1 MRKHQGSKIVQK
13 IVLPTIAVAFIAIA
27 LTVAPLTKNAFAQQ
41 VTVTVTAVDTNG
53 NVLDPGYYVQL
64 VNSTSG
70 EKIADGFTPKTFN
83 VTSSGEAVDVQSYTL
98 VFDHWKEDGGTN
110 AFHLVCATQSTTLTA
125 VMRDPSQQA
134 SPTKENGP
142 ACPDQQQGS
151 NPGPQLQTRSNV
163 ELNRLVAKMMAMK
176 NAEVVN
182 VASGSKPEP
191 LSAKNIP
198 SATGSLYELVNDD
211 PIGVANVM
219 TAVQVGGI
227 DWNSLS
233 EGQKLY
239 MYEVLQYGQPAST
252 NTASISDIPSTNLSG
267 VPLGA
272 TGSKITYKSFYDIVS
287 ADPVGA
293 ATAIDEIQSGGID
306 WNSLSDAQKS
316 YLVLTYEYGLPANQ
330 PTVKAS

>member
-1 MRKHQGSKIVQK
+1 MRKHQGSKIVQQ
-13 IVLPTIAVAFIAIA
+13 IVLPTIALAFIA
-27 LTVAPLTKNAFAQQ
+27 LGLVVSPSLKSAFAEG
-41 VTVTVTAVDTNG
+41 VTVTVKTEDMSG
-53 NVLDPGYYVQL
+53 NPLTGYYTALYNTTTLQELNHNFTTATFDV
-64 VNSTSG
+64 TASG
-70 EKIADGFTPKTFN
+70 ESVG
-83 VTSSGEAVDVQSYTL
+83 VDNYNL
-98 VFDHWKEDGGTN
+98 VFDHWKEDGVTTP
-110 AFHLVCATQSTTLTA
+110 FHAVCSTESTTLTA
-125 VMRDPSQQA
+125 VMRDPSQPA
-134 SPTKENGP
+134 SPPKSGGS

-163 ELNRLVAKMMAMK
+163 ELNRIVAKMMAMK

-306 WNSLSDAQKS
+306 WNGLSDAQKS